1 MRIIDGELEDI
12 IREYRILHD
21 IRKASDA
28 IKKERTPL
36 TRERIREINRKCAKE
51 RIKLEQAEF
60 LRKQI
65 KFINN
70 PGYEKVQDLNISRM
84 VKTKTIIPKNVAK
97 KKRRSA
103 NRRGIDEPGCEK
115 YSGIMPGGDSGREP
129 RKQDWNDEIA
139 RNFQKELRKIRNA
152 RKYNGLDG
160 VDRGALK

>member
-1 MRIIDGELEDI
+1 M
-12 IREYRILHD
+12 REYHILHD

-28 IKKERTPL
+28 IKKEKAPL
-36 TRERIREINRKCAKE
+36 TREQIREINRKRAKE

-65 KFINN
+65 EFINN
-70 PGYEKVQDLNISRM
+70 PDYKKVQDLNISRK
-84 VKTKTIIPKNVAK
+84 VKTKTIIPKNAAK

-103 NRRGIDEPGCEK
+103 SRRRIDESGYEK

-160 VDRGALK
+160 IDRGALK